1 MWKEEKEGQCADVLF
16 DLQTIRTIHAF
27 SICTQLTWSADR
39 EQKDE
44 NKSFL
49 QKWFFRCEI
58 NGGKIK
64 KILIVVNQ
72 LPGQNLIYKIM
83 GTFKARMYENIA
95 DSWQLQLLGG

>member
-1 MWKEEKEGQCADVLF
+1 MLF

-49 QKWFFRCEI
+49 QKRLRFFRCEI

-83 GTFKARMYENIA
+83 GTFEARMYENIA
-95 DSWQLQLLGG
+95 DS